1 MSIKERRDTEK
12 VEMKVKI
19 RNAAIQI
26 IEQEGY
32 EKLSIRKIATK
43 IEYSPTTIYLYY
55 KDKAGIITDMSDEL
69 YSNVLNDIV
78 AILNEDTALS
88 RDKKIH
94 EIMRAFI
101 MGLCGEPEMVKAIM
115 YSGINVIFANNSD
128 NSTPNNPGISMLDN
142 IFAVGIAQNV
152 FKPNIANTSWMI
164 ISALLGFTIS
174 LIDNQLHLTDNFNQ
188 LVDDFVQIL
197 LGGILQ

>member
-69 YSNVLNDIV
+69 YSNVLND
-78 AILNEDTALS
+78 TALS

-115 YSGINVIFANNSD
+115 YSGINVIFANDSD

-174 LIDNQLHLTDNFNQ
+174 SIENQLHLTDNFNQ

>member
-1 MSIKERRDTEK
+1 MSKKATK
-12 VEMKVKI
+12 
-19 RNAAIQI
+19 
-26 IEQEGY
+26 
-32 EKLSIRKIATK
+32 KLSIRKIATK

-88 RDKKIH
+88 IDKKIH

-115 YSGINVIFANNSD
+115 YSGINVIFANDSD

-142 IFAVGIAQNV
+142 IFAVGIEQKV
-152 FKPNIANTSWMI
+152 FKPNIADTSWMI

-174 LIDNQLHLTDNFNQ
+174 SIENQLHLTDNFNQ

>member
-1 MSIKERRDTEK
+1 
-12 VEMKVKI
+12 
-19 RNAAIQI
+19 
-26 IEQEGY
+26 
-32 EKLSIRKIATK
+32 
-43 IEYSPTTIYLYY
+43 
-55 KDKAGIITDMSDEL
+55 MSDEL

-88 RDKKIH
+88 IDKKIH
-94 EIMRAFI
+94 EIMHAFI

-164 ISALLGFTIS
+164 I
-174 LIDNQLHLTDNFNQ
+174 DNQLHLTDNFNQ

>member
-1 MSIKERRDTEK
+1 
-12 VEMKVKI
+12 
-19 RNAAIQI
+19 
-26 IEQEGY
+26 
-32 EKLSIRKIATK
+32 
-43 IEYSPTTIYLYY
+43 
-55 KDKAGIITDMSDEL
+55 
-69 YSNVLNDIV
+69 
-78 AILNEDTALS
+78 
-88 RDKKIH
+88 
-94 EIMRAFI
+94 MRAFI

-115 YSGINVIFANNSD
+115 YSGINVIFANDSD